1 MSERPVPRRHSPWVD
16 EEVYKREVKAHRCND
31 RVEDVIYVNNVN
43 LVARLY
49 LKATLSKQFQPLSSY
64 SISACDQ
71 NQGTE
76 EPTDPFVYLDLDPPK
91 REAKP
96 E

>member
-31 RVEDVIYVNNVN
+31 RVEDVIYALFEGNPFKTIPAPFK
-43 LVARLY
+43 LFYQCMR
-49 LKATLSKQFQPLSSY
+49 SKP
-64 SISACDQ
+64 
-71 NQGTE
+71 GE

-91 REAKP
+91 REVKPEAKP